1 MAKIDNRKQAEIRQ
15 EKVIEQV
22 SKTEEFFNKYGNIIW
37 GCLLAILLVGLG
49 ILAYAKFYLQP
60 KKAEAMEQ
68 TYPAEASFHNGE
80 YDLALNGDGNV
91 LGFSQVIEDY
101 GSKAGSAVYFYA
113 GICELNLGNY
123 EKAIEY
129 LKKYKGKDAIL
140 AAKAL
145 SCTGDA
151 YSALEDYKT
160 ALDYY
165 EKAAARKDNMFAAA
179 YLLKAGQ
186 ICEELGDNARA
197 LDIYKKIKDK
207 YPQSKEGYDIDKYI
221 SRIESLSK

>member
-22 SKTEEFFNKYGNIIW
+22 SKAEEFFNKYGNIIW
-37 GCLLAILLVGLG
+37 GCLLAILIIGLG

-68 TYPAEASFHNGE
+68 TYPAETSFRSGE

-101 GSKAGSAVYFYA
+101 GSKAGKAVYLYA

-123 EKAIEY
+123 EQAIAY
-129 LKKYKGKDAIL
+129 LKKYNGKDGIL
-140 AAKAL
+140 AARAL
-145 SCTGDA
+145 ACTGDA

-160 ALDYY
+160 ALGYY
-165 EKAAARKDNMFAAA
+165 EKAAARVDDMYAAS
-179 YLLKAGQ
+179 YLLKAGVV
-186 ICEELGDNARA
+186 CEELGDNARA
-197 LDIYKKIKDK
+197 LEFYKKIKDK

-221 SRIESLSK
+221 SRIESQSK